1 MSVLPIWAQTGLL
14 LSDVGCARPWYQQD
28 SHPAPFSFLGMRA
41 FAFFGIR
48 NINVVMGDLTI
59 ENAVCSIKEMIEQ
72 AIRDGGVEG
81 KNNLIRSQQPICML
95 HDAAKS
101 AFIRNGVN
109 PTRVRPLLGEHM
121 DELKLAG
128 FFKCKD
134 QDICFL
140 PNHVRGQKEF
150 LQFDGILKGQ
160 LDEFGT
166 ELTEHILSVNV
177 RSQLSSIAKN
187 FDTLYERTFAEAL
200 NLHLRCE
207 KMVLGEFYMIP
218 VKEYDDTEAKYNR
231 IAFKKN
237 KNVQKHIEKY
247 LYSFSAVNN
256 RRCLC
261 GEEYKYERVCL
272 LIVDFNKSTPVI
284 YNTDDDLKAAGL
296 LPEDSQASINEMNF
310 PTFAPTLMRL
320 YEERFGLDRFI

>member
-1 MSVLPIWAQTGLL
+1 
-14 LSDVGCARPWYQQD
+14 
-28 SHPAPFSFLGMRA
+28 MR
-41 FAFFGIR
+41 GI
-48 NINVVMGDLTI
+48 TI
-59 ENAVCSIKEMIEQ
+59 EEAVCSIKEMIER
-72 AIRDGGVEG
+72 AIKDGGVEG
-81 KNNLIRSQQPICML
+81 KNNLIRTQQPICLL

-109 PTRVRPLLGEHM
+109 PNRVRPLLGEHF
-121 DELKLAG
+121 DELRLAG

-140 PNHVRGQKEF
+140 PNNVEQKQEY
-150 LQFDGILKGQ
+150 LEFDGILKGQ
-160 LDEFGT
+160 LDLYGER
-166 ELTEHILSVNV
+166 LTEHILSVNV

-200 NLHLRCE
+200 NLHLRCQ

-218 VKEYDDTEAKYNR
+218 VKEYDDAEAKYNN
-231 IAFKKN
+231 IAFIKN

-256 RRCLC
+256 RRCLR

-272 LIVDFNKSTPVI
+272 LIVDFSQDVPVI
-284 YNTDDDLKAAGL
+284 YNSDEELKSAGL
-296 LPEDSQASINEMNF
+296 LAEDSDASINEMNF
-310 PTFAPTLMRL
+310 PSFVPTLMGL
-320 YEERFGLDRFI
+320 YEQRFGSRRFI

>member
-1 MSVLPIWAQTGLL
+1 
-14 LSDVGCARPWYQQD
+14 
-28 SHPAPFSFLGMRA
+28 MRE
-41 FAFFGIR
+41 I
-48 NINVVMGDLTI
+48 TI
-59 ENAVCSIKEMIEQ
+59 EDAVYSIKEMIEK
-72 AIRDGGVEG
+72 AIKDGGVVG
-81 KNNLIRSQQPICML
+81 KNNLIRTQQPICLL

-109 PTRVRPLLGEHM
+109 SKRVRPLLGEHSN
-121 DELKLAG
+121 ELRLAG

-140 PNHVRGQKEF
+140 PNNVKQNQEY
-150 LQFDGILKGQ
+150 LEFDGILKGQ
-160 LDEFGT
+160 LDLYGER
-166 ELTEHILSVNV
+166 LTEHILSVNV

-200 NLHLRCE
+200 NLHLRCQ

-218 VKEYDDTEAKYNR
+218 VKEYDNKEAKHNR
-231 IAFKKN
+231 IAFKNN

-256 RRCLC
+256 RRCLS

-272 LIVDFNKSTPVI
+272 LIVDFSQSVPVI
-284 YNTDDDLKAAGL
+284 YNTDEELKSAGL
-296 LPEDSQASINEMNF
+296 LAEDSDASINEMNF
-310 PTFAPTLMRL
+310 PSFAPTLMKL
-320 YEERFGLDRFI
+320 YEQRFGLRRFI

>member
-1 MSVLPIWAQTGLL
+1 
-14 LSDVGCARPWYQQD
+14 
-28 SHPAPFSFLGMRA
+28 
-41 FAFFGIR
+41 
-48 NINVVMGDLTI
+48 
-59 ENAVCSIKEMIEQ
+59 
-72 AIRDGGVEG
+72 
-81 KNNLIRSQQPICML
+81 
-95 HDAAKS
+95 
-101 AFIRNGVN
+101 
-109 PTRVRPLLGEHM
+109 
-121 DELKLAG
+121 
-128 FFKCKD
+128 
-134 QDICFL
+134 
-140 PNHVRGQKEF
+140 
-150 LQFDGILKGQ
+150 
-160 LDEFGT
+160 
-166 ELTEHILSVNV
+166 
-177 RSQLSSIAKN
+177 
-187 FDTLYERTFAEAL
+187 
-200 NLHLRCE
+200 
-207 KMVLGEFYMIP
+207 MIP

-284 YNTDDDLKAAGL
+284 YNTDDELKAAGL